1 MLTHNLRCLLTLSI
15 SLIVAVLISDLADR
29 SILSTAVL
37 FLIVGFISGPALGNW
52 IALNAGS
59 IGISR
64 FSKFRFH
71 RPLYGRDA
79 NQSPG
84 LSRGWHLVSRVLVVG
99 MPLTMAATAVVC
111 HLSYA
116 QDD

>member
-37 FLIVGFISGPALGNW
+37 FLMVGFISGPALGNW

-64 FSKFRFH
+64 FFEVS
-71 RPLYGRDA
+71 L
-79 NQSPG
+79 SPSSLRTG
-84 LSRGWHLVSRVLVVG
+84 CESVAGTFEKAGIW
-99 MPLTMAATAVVC
+99 
-111 HLSYA
+111 
-116 QDD
+116 